1 MRTRRLV
8 RLFRV
13 AAVLVALVV
22 AAMLVSVVVSRPQ
35 FDERLDPT
43 TLAEI
48 PIAPLGEA
56 LTFARYRRGGKLRL
70 LLVTRYASDQ
80 VTGADLGELARDS
93 LQLIRERGY
102 DAIPHVAA
110 KAPSVTVPVADL
122 DLPFDALA
130 QNIGIG
136 TNYREHARESGLEER
151 PFVFPKIAQ
160 PTPFGSAV
168 AKRQSR
174 LLDYE
179 AELGLVA
186 LDDIPP
192 GQPPPRMGLVLC
204 NELTDRWALVRN
216 LRRGTEMG
224 TTGFADGKSRE
235 GFAVLGPLL
244 VIPRDLAAFYR
255 RIELRLWVNGGLRQ
269 RDSAANMV
277 WPPQQ
282 ILDEVFRRSETAFHY
297 QESTVRLLAGAKVR
311 AGTVIFSGTPAGVI
325 FKPLNLWNP
334 WVYLQPGDEVVIRAD
349 FLGSVVNR
357 IVD

>member
-1 MRTRRLV
+1 MKTRLS
-8 RLFRV
+8 RV
-13 AAVLVALVV
+13 ALVLVALAL
-22 AAMLVSVVVSRPQ
+22 AAMVVSVVVSRPQ
-35 FDERLDPT
+35 FDERLDRT

-48 PIAPLGEA
+48 RIAPPGEA
-56 LTFARYRRGGKLRL
+56 LTFARYRRGDDLRL

-80 VTGADLGELARDS
+80 VAGADLGELASDA
-93 LQLIRERGY
+93 LLLFRERGY
-102 DAIPHVAA
+102 DAILPLAA
-110 KAPSVTVPVADL
+110 TAPSVTVRVADL
-122 DLPFDALA
+122 DLPFDAPA

-136 TNYREHARESGLEER
+136 TNYREHARESGLEEQ

-186 LDDIPP
+186 LDDILP
-192 GQPPPRMGLVLC
+192 GQSPPRMGLLLC
-204 NELTDRWALVRN
+204 NELTDRWALVKN

-255 RIELRLWVNGGLRQ
+255 RIELSLWVNGGLRQ

-282 ILDEVFRRSETAFHY
+282 ILDEVLRRSEAVFHY
-297 QESTVRLLAGAKVR
+297 KESTVPLLPGGKIR

-334 WVYLQPGDEVVIRAD
+334 WVYLRPGDEVVIRAD
-349 FLGSVVNR
+349 FLGTIVNR

>member
-1 MRTRRLV
+1 
-8 RLFRV
+8 
-13 AAVLVALVV
+13 VLVALVV
-22 AAMLVSVVVSRPQ
+22 AAMIVSVVVSRPQ
-35 FDERLDPT
+35 FDERLDRT

-48 PIAPLGEA
+48 PIAPRGEA
-56 LTFARYRRGGKLRL
+56 LTFARYRRGGDLRL

-80 VTGADLGELARDS
+80 VTGADLGELAKDP
-93 LQLIRERGY
+93 LQLLRERGY
-102 DAIPHVAA
+102 DAIPPLAA
-110 KAPSVTVPVADL
+110 RAPSVTARLADL
-122 DLPFDALA
+122 DLPFDAPA

-136 TNYREHARESGLEER
+136 TNYREHARESGLEEQ

-160 PTPFGSAV
+160 PTPFGSRV

-186 LDDIPP
+186 LDDVLP
-192 GQPPPRMGLVLC
+192 GQPPSRLGLVLC

-216 LRRGTEMG
+216 MRRGTEMG

-244 VIPRDLAAFYR
+244 VIPRDLTAFYR
-255 RIELRLWVNGGLRQ
+255 RIELSLWVNGGLRQ

-282 ILDEVFRRSETAFHY
+282 IFDEVLQRSETVFHFK
-297 QESTVRLLAGAKVR
+297 QSAVPLLSGGKIR

-325 FKPLNLWNP
+325 FKRLNLWNP

-349 FLGSVVNR
+349 FLGSIVNQ